1 MYAKCGSLTRAEQV
15 FDKLPVR
22 NVVSWTSLMTGY
34 VQIGEYETV
43 FRVFDKMLGEGVK
56 PNLITF
62 VVVLHACSQTGLV
75 SKSHTYFEAMSKDFG
90 IIPTLEHH
98 AGLVDLLCR
107 VGQLDKAVSIIKKM
121 PFSPNLV
128 VWNTVLGACRYNG
141 NVELGKHAFEHSLD
155 LDEKDP
161 AAYILMSQIC
171 AAFDIQ

>member
-1 MYAKCGSLTRAEQV
+1 MFER
-15 FDKLPVR
+15 
-22 NVVSWTSLMTGY
+22 
-34 VQIGEYETV
+34 
-43 FRVFDKMLGEGVK
+43 MLGEQIK
-56 PNLITF
+56 PDPITF
-62 VVVLHACSQTGLV
+62 IIVLNACSRAGLS
-75 SKSHTYFEAMSKDFG
+75 SKSKTYFESMSKDFG

-171 AAFDIQ
+171 AAFGIQ